1 MWIILTFFYIIFKA
15 NYLLMNN
22 FKVNV
27 YSAEDQFLVDSINL
41 PEIFLSPI
49 RIDILKF
56 VFINMSKNKRQP
68 YSVNQSSG
76 MNTSALSWGTGRA
89 VARIPRV
96 KGSGTN
102 RSGQGAVGNFC
113 RGGRMFSPTTVWRK
127 WHHKIIKNQRKQ
139 AIITS
144 VACSGLV
151 SLVIARGHKIN
162 QTPEIPLVLESCV
175 ESIICTKFGQTALK
189 NIGALSDVKDKI
201 KKKTL
206 RAGKGKLR
214 NRREKKYLG
223 PLIIF
228 EKNARAFRNIP
239 GIETCCVDFLNLQ
252 KLAPGGHVGRF
263 CIWTY
268 KSFSKLDQ
276 IFTNCNFNSSLKV
289 PNKIGNNI
297 ITNPNLKSIINS
309 NEIQNKIKPPGKK
322 IKHFKGKKI

>member
-1 MWIILTFFYIIFKA
+1 MENW
-15 NYLLMNN
+15 
-22 FKVNV
+22 KVNV
-27 YSAEDQFLVDSINL
+27 YSSEDKFLVDSVNL

-49 RIDILKF
+49 RIDIFKF
-56 VFINMSKNKRQP
+56 VFLNMSKNKRQS

-76 MNTSALSWGTGRA
+76 MNTSAISWGTGRA

-113 RGGRMFSPTTVWRK
+113 RGGRMFSPTTIWRK
-127 WHHKIIKNQRKQ
+127 WHHKIIKNQRRQ
-139 AIITS
+139 AVLTS

-151 SLVIARGHKIN
+151 SLVMARGHKISE
-162 QTPEIPLVLESCV
+162 TPEIPLVIESCV

-189 NIGALSDVKDKI
+189 NLGAYSDIRDKL

-206 RAGKGKLR
+206 KAGKGKLR
-214 NRREKKYLG
+214 NRRRKKYLG

-239 GIETCCVDFLNLQ
+239 GIETCCIDYLNIQ

-276 IFTNCNFNSSLKV
+276 IYYQGNLNSFSKNEKKKENNLMTNSNLKV
-289 PNKIGNNI
+289 V
-297 ITNPNLKSIINS
+297 INS
-309 NEIQNKIKPPGKK
+309 NRIQNDINPPSKK
-322 IKHFKGKKI
+322 IKNFVGRKI

>member
-1 MWIILTFFYIIFKA
+1 
-15 NYLLMNN
+15 MNKL
-22 FKVNV
+22 KVNV
-27 YSAEDQFLVDSINL
+27 YSPEDNFSIDSVNL
-41 PEIFLSPI
+41 PNIFLSPI

-56 VFINMSKNKRQP
+56 VYANMAKNKRQS
-68 YSVNQSSG
+68 YAVNQSAG
-76 MNTSALSWGTGRA
+76 MNTSAISWGTGRA

-96 KGSGTN
+96 KGGGTN

-144 VACSGLV
+144 IACSGLV
-151 SLVIARGHKIN
+151 SVVMARGHKITE
-162 QTPEIPLVLESCV
+162 TPEIPLVIDSSV
-175 ESIICTKFGQTALK
+175 ESIICTKYGQTALK
-189 NIGALSDVKDKI
+189 TIGALSDVKNKL

-206 RAGKGKLR
+206 RAGKGKIR
-214 NRREKKYLG
+214 NRRTKKYLG

-239 GIETCCVDFLNLQ
+239 GVETCCVNFLNLS

-268 KSFSKLDQ
+268 NSFSKLDQ
-276 IFTNCNFNSSLKV
+276 IFNRCNFGSNLNLQNSV
-289 PNKIGNNI
+289 TTNI
-297 ITNPNLKSIINS
+297 MTNFNIKNIINS
-309 NEIQNKIKPPGKK
+309 DEIQNKINPPSKNSK
-322 IKHFKGKKI
+322 

>member
-1 MWIILTFFYIIFKA
+1 
-15 NYLLMNN
+15 MNN
-22 FKVNV
+22 WKVNV
-27 YSAEDQFLVDSINL
+27 YSSEDKFFVDSVNL

-56 VFINMSKNKRQP
+56 VFLNMAKNKRQS

-76 MNTSALSWGTGRA
+76 MNTSAISWGTGRA

-113 RGGRMFSPTTVWRK
+113 RGGRMFSPTTIWRK
-127 WHHKIIKNQRKQ
+127 WHHKIIKNQRRQ

-144 VACSGLV
+144 IACSGLV
-151 SLVIARGHKIN
+151 SIVMARGHKISE
-162 QTPEIPLVLESCV
+162 TPEIPLVIESCV
-175 ESIICTKFGQTALK
+175 ESVICTKFGQTTLR
-189 NIGALSDVKDKI
+189 NIGAFSDIKDKK

-206 RAGKGKLR
+206 KAGKGKLR
-214 NRREKKYLG
+214 NRRRKKYLG

-228 EKNARAFRNIP
+228 EKNARAFRNIS
-239 GIETCCVDFLNLQ
+239 GIETCCIDFLNLQ

-268 KSFSKLDQ
+268 RSFLKLDQ
-276 IFTNCNFNSSLKV
+276 IFYRCNLNSPLKIQRKKGSNIMTNFDLKD
-289 PNKIGNNI
+289 
-297 ITNPNLKSIINS
+297 IINS
-309 NEIQNKIKPPGKK
+309 NEIQSKINPPTKKKK
-322 IKHFKGKKI
+322 ILTVKKI